1 MRLKVT
7 YRAILTMIAS
17 FVVASSLTLSS
28 RANTLFGGVTHSE
41 VVPAAST
48 RYPAASLAAETPA
61 TAPNVQG
68 PRVVWAPIPNW
79 MAGKWTK
86 QGDLTVSYT
95 DLRTGATTS
104 MNQWTQD
111 VSTITWGN
119 QIDAKGNIWQ
129 GYLIP
134 WERDGV
140 SSGKSVRFVIVDLKR
155 ESVATGQVVS
165 RVHSIVT
172 ESLGSQIVN
181 YFQQESLND
190 YFLLPTGELENRSS
204 NRDFTSEG
212 QPIREGMLVSRFS
225 KVGPFVPVANLNGI
239 DMLKSLNDYLKAHN
253 MSQLARSGP

>member
-1 MRLKVT
+1 
-7 YRAILTMIAS
+7 
-17 FVVASSLTLSS
+17 
-28 RANTLFGGVTHSE
+28 
-41 VVPAAST
+41 
-48 RYPAASLAAETPA
+48 
-61 TAPNVQG
+61 
-68 PRVVWAPIPNW
+68 
-79 MAGKWTK
+79 
-86 QGDLTVSYT
+86 
-95 DLRTGATTS
+95 

-155 ESVATGQVVS
+155 EPVATGQVVS

-181 YFQQESLND
+181 YFQQEALND
-190 YFLLPTGELENRSS
+190 YFLLPTGELENHSS

-212 QPIREGMLVSRFS
+212 QPMREGMLVSRFT
-225 KVGPFVPVANLNGI
+225 KVGPFVPVVNLNGI
-239 DMLKSLNDYLKAHN
+239 DMLRCLNEYLKAHN
-253 MSQLARSGP
+253 MSQLARSSP